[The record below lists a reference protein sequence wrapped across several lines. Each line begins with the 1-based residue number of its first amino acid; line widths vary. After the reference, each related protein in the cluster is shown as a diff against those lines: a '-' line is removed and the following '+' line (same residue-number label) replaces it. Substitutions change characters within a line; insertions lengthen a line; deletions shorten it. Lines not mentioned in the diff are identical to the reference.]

1 MKKSILFLVPFLVL
15 ISCSK
20 EDTVNPFVK
29 PDKSNREEWQ
39 RDYTSVSIVH
49 DEDLVFDSE
58 KDYIEKTIYRY
69 DGEVGR
75 TFQESDG
82 SLYSITTSQY
92 SATGFILFSEVY
104 IVDYDI
110 STYKYEY
117 DEQGRILKEYKYYSD
132 AEIEYVSEYYEY
144 VYDDSNNTCVKT
156 FYDWEG
162 TVRGV
167 ENIQF
172 DSHGNTLKREIR
184 SRTGQLGETHEY
196 EYDENDRLVLW
207 VHVNKYVKSVN
218 EYTYPESNVMNTSI
232 SEINLSDNKVR
243 FRSTIT
249 TTTTYD

>member
-15 ISCSK
+15 VSCSK
-20 EDTVNPFVK
+20 DDAVNPYVK

-39 RDYTSVSIVH
+39 RDYTSVSSVH
-49 DEDLVFDSE
+49 DENLTFDSE

-69 DGEVGR
+69 DGEFGR

-92 SATGFILFSEVY
+92 SATGLILFSEVY
-104 IVDYDI
+104 IVDYGI

-117 DEQGRILKEYKYYSD
+117 DEQGRILKKYLYYRD

-144 VYDDSNNTCVKT
+144 VYDDSDNTCVKT
-156 FYDWEG
+156 RYNREG
-162 TVRGV
+162 TVRSV

-172 DSHGNTLKREIR
+172 DSHGNTIKQEVR
-184 SRTGQLGETHEY
+184 SKTGQLWETHEY
-196 EYDENDRLVLW
+196 EYDENDRLVLQI
-207 VHVNKYVKSVN
+207 HVSQFVKLVY
-218 EYTYPESNVMNTSI
+218 EYTYPESNVINTLI
-232 SEINLSDNKVR
+232 SNISLSDNEVER
-243 FRSTIT
+243 RLTIT